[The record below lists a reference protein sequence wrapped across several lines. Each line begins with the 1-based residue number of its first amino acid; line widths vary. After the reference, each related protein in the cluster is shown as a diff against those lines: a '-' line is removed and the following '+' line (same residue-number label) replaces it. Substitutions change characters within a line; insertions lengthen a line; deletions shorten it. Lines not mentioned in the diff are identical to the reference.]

1 MKGLDIEGFSSGESL
16 SYWRKNY
23 KKYILASWLAIP
35 PPCSEA
41 HPTTPMGIL
50 VSQDLEFVKG
60 TSLAVQWLGLCLPMK
75 GMQVQFLVRE
85 LRFHM
90 SCGKKKTHKHK
101 TEANKQ
107 TKSNKFNK
115 AFENGPHQKKKK
127 NLFNKKR
134 IYENKR

>member
-60 TSLAVQWLGLCLPMK
+60 TSLAV
-75 GMQVQFLVRE
+75 
-85 LRFHM
+85 
-90 SCGKKKTHKHK
+90 
-101 TEANKQ
+101 
-107 TKSNKFNK
+107 
-115 AFENGPHQKKKK
+115 
-127 NLFNKKR
+127 
-134 IYENKR
+134 

>member
-1 MKGLDIEGFSSGESL
+1 
-16 SYWRKNY
+16 
-23 KKYILASWLAIP
+23 
-35 PPCSEA
+35 
-41 HPTTPMGIL
+41 
-50 VSQDLEFVKG
+50 
-60 TSLAVQWLGLCLPMK
+60 
-75 GMQVQFLVRE
+75 
-85 LRFHM
+85 M